1 MPSVHALAWK
11 RLRAAFIAAVA
22 ALAAISAL
30 APSSALADAHLGD
43 RTLQEGD
50 SGHDVRVLQDYLTRD
65 GYRTPIAGT
74 FGPMTLHNVKRFEK
88 AHHMTTDGVVGPGVV
103 HALRGV
109 ASQRAA
115 THSRASHGAGGA
127 GMGGGSQHLG
137 QRTLKKGMSGHDV
150 RVLQDFLTRDGFD
163 TPIAGTFGPET
174 LANVKAFE
182 RARGLTPDGVVG
194 PAVVAALRHH
204 NADGASGSHQ
214 VADAPVGHARLLSD
228 GLAVAP
234 SDAPPAVKAVIAAGN
249 RIATTPYLWGGGH
262 GSWNSSGYDCSG
274 SVSYA
279 LHGGGLLS
287 SSLDSSG
294 FESWGSSGNGRWI
307 TIYTNPGHAYM
318 VVAGLRFDT
327 SGANPSRWQSELRSN
342 DGFEVRHPSGY

>member
-11 RLRAAFIAAVA
+11 RLRAVLCAAVA
-22 ALAAISAL
+22 ALAATSTL

-43 RTLQEGD
+43 RTLRKGD

-88 AHHMTTDGVVGPGVV
+88 AHHLRADGIVGPHVA
-103 HALRGV
+103 HALRSV
-109 ASQRAA
+109 AAQRAA
-115 THSRASHGAGGA
+115 SRSRAAHAGDS
-127 GMGGGSQHLG
+127 GGGTGSQHLG
-137 QRTLKKGMSGHDV
+137 QRVLKKGMTGHDV
-150 RVLQDFLTRDGFD
+150 RVLQDFLTRAGFD
-163 TPIAGTFGPET
+163 TPIVGRFGPET

-182 RARGLTPDGVVG
+182 RAHGMTDDGIVG
-194 PAVVAALRHH
+194 PQVVAALRHQD
-204 NADGASGSHQ
+204 AGGASGSHP
-214 VADAPVGHARLLSD
+214 VADAPVGHARLLSN

-234 SDAPPAVKAVIAAGN
+234 SDAPAAVRAVIAAGN
-249 RIATTPYLWGGGH
+249 RIATKPYLWGGGH

-287 SSLDSSG
+287 ASLDSSG
-294 FESWGSSGNGRWI
+294 FESWASSGHGRWI
-307 TIYTNPGHAYM
+307 TIYTNAGHAYM

-342 DGFEVRHPSGY
+342 DGFVVRHPSGY